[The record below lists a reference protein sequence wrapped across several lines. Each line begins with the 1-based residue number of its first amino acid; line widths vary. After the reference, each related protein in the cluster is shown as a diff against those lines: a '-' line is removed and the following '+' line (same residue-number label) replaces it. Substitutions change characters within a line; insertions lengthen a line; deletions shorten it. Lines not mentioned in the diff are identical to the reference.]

1 MKIVARIEKV
11 AADQYLLDGKLF
23 DSFFNARREM
33 AERIKH
39 RRLERQSRTSRRGM
53 ASLRATGA

>member
-11 AADQYLLDGKLF
+11 APDQYTLDGKLF
-23 DSFFNARREM
+23 DSFLQARREM

-39 RRLERQSRTSRRGM
+39 RRLERQSRASRREV
-53 ASLRATGA
+53 ASFSARQA